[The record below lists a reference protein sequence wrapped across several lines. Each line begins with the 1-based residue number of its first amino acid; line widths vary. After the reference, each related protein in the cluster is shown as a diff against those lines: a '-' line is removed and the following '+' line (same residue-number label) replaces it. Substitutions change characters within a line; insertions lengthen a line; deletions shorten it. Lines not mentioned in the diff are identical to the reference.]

1 MRKSAKLR
9 NLTYFIVIS
18 ILGVVAVILF
28 GLIFSNFL
36 SLFNF
41 SNIQIQ
47 QMLLTWTAMIMGL
60 CVTPYLL
67 VKKVYNPSITELG
80 IGKIKRYEI
89 FGIVLIV
96 SLTIIYL
103 LLNRTNLNFFIF
115 FIAIIQNLGVA
126 ISEEFFSKGILFYIS
141 KKITAMKIVA
151 IVMCA
156 LVFAFFFH
164 SGDLFI
170 NNLTYRLPMGIILGI
185 FYIKTENIYLPI
197 TLHIANNLI
206 ATSILK

>member
-1 MRKSAKLR
+1 MKKSVKLR
-9 NLTYFIVIS
+9 NLAYFIGIS
-18 ILGVVAVILF
+18 IFGVVAVILF
-28 GLIFSNFL
+28 GVVFSNFL

-41 SNIQIQ
+41 RNLQLQQI
-47 QMLLTWTAMIMGL
+47 LLTWTAMIMGL

-67 VKKVYNPSITELG
+67 VKILYNPSITELG
-80 IGKIKRYEI
+80 IGKIKKNEL
-89 FGIVLIV
+89 FGIILI
-96 SLTIIYL
+96 SFLTIVYL

-115 FIAIIQNLGVA
+115 FVAIMQNLGVA
-126 ISEEFFSKGILFYIS
+126 ISEEFFSKGILFYIA
-141 KKITAMKIVA
+141 KNITAMKMLA

-170 NNLTYRLPMGIILGI
+170 TNLTYRLPMGIILGI
-185 FYIKTENIYLPI
+185 IYFKTENIYLPI

-206 ATSILK
+206 ATSIFK